1 MTEKLQTLQSL
12 VRKQSAEETE
22 EVLTE
27 DGWFRTGDLGYFDED
42 GYLYVTGRASTLI
55 VTESGKNLQPEEV
68 EGAYLK
74 SPAIREIGFM
84 QRDGR
89 LGALIVSETSEVQH
103 ADDLASAIR
112 EAVSGV
118 SRRLPSHKRV
128 SDFAIT
134 RASLE
139 YTQLGKLRRH
149 VLEERYE
156 QAQSGEE
163 RPEES
168 PDPVPPEEMSEGDR
182 TLLENPAA
190 QQVWDWLA
198 SRYPDRRLAPET
210 SLQMDLGVD
219 SLDWVNLTM
228 EIGQRTGVE
237 MEEEAIERIEEV
249 RDLLN
254 EVAERAEAGEEASG
268 VSPLEHPEEVLDERQ
283 KRLLRPLGPVEVAAA
298 QGLFHFNR
306 AVARGVFGLRV
317 EGADH
322 LPEEGPFILA
332 PNHVSYLD
340 AFALGAALDYQRLRQ
355 TYWGGWVG
363 AAFGNP
369 IYRLFSRLAGVV
381 PIDPNRA
388 GVSSLAFSVAVLDQ
402 GKNLVWFPEGER
414 SRTDEL

>member
-1 MTEKLQTLQSL
+1 
-12 VRKQSAEETE
+12 
-22 EVLTE
+22 
-27 DGWFRTGDLGYFDED
+27 
-42 GYLYVTGRASTLI
+42 
-55 VTESGKNLQPEEV
+55 
-68 EGAYLK
+68 
-74 SPAIREIGFM
+74 M

-89 LGALIVSETSEVQH
+89 LGALIVPETSEVQH

-118 SRRLPSHKRV
+118 SRGLPSHKRV

-219 SLDWVNLTM
+219 PLDWVNLTM

-237 MEEEAIERIEEV
+237 LEEEAIERIEEV

-254 EVAERAEAGEEASG
+254 EVAGARRGRRGDFRSFAPGAS
-268 VSPLEHPEEVLDERQ
+268 
-283 KRLLRPLGPVEVAAA
+283 
-298 QGLFHFNR
+298 
-306 AVARGVFGLRV
+306 
-317 EGADH
+317 
-322 LPEEGPFILA
+322 
-332 PNHVSYLD
+332 
-340 AFALGAALDYQRLRQ
+340 
-355 TYWGGWVG
+355 
-363 AAFGNP
+363 
-369 IYRLFSRLAGVV
+369 
-381 PIDPNRA
+381 
-388 GVSSLAFSVAVLDQ
+388 
-402 GKNLVWFPEGER
+402 
-414 SRTDEL
+414 